1 MQFKILGSFLLAV
14 IATTFLSS
22 CAKTNYD
29 GSTRVQPMAA
39 QQAPPTPSTPPA
51 QNRGVP
57 PVAPPVQP
65 TLPAGNLPV
74 INFVQDDVLMDSR
87 MEARLE
93 LQLSEAS
100 KLPVTAVINLVN
112 GSALH
117 YRDFAGFR
125 SRSSETSQTVVFAP
139 GTTRMPLPVIGG
151 RRTRFCD
158 TSFTAVISA
167 NRLQNAK
174 VIDDSARITLPCEMV
189 EPAPD
194 APVFIPAPNPPIA
207 PVAPIVQTPAPVQPA
222 PCDMVQARFE
232 NTVVENR
239 EHAKK
244 TSVTILLDRVSELP
258 VIFDLETNDG
268 SALQNIDYVKVR
280 VQLTIPPGQTAIEVP
295 IALLKNKRCRT
306 SDMHRWQQHA
316 HFEFQVRI
324 TAMSNANMLQPAAV
338 IVLKK
343 DVDDDHCSAA
353 PVPVPVPAPAAN

>member
-1 MQFKILGSFLLAV
+1 MQFKILGSFLLAM
-14 IATTFLSS
+14 IATGFLSS

-29 GSTRVQPMAA
+29 GSPRVQPLAA
-39 QQAPPTPSTPPA
+39 QQAPPTPPA
-51 QNRGVP
+51 QNRGLP
-57 PVAPPVQP
+57 PAAPSVQP
-65 TLPAGNLPV
+65 TSPAGNLPV
-74 INFVQDDVLMDSR
+74 ISFVQDDVLMDAR
-87 MEARLE
+87 MEAHLE

-117 YRDFAGFR
+117 YRDFAGFK

-158 TSFTAVISA
+158 TSFNAVISA

-194 APVFIPAPNPPIA
+194 VPVVIPAPIA
-207 PVAPIVQTPAPVQPA
+207 PVAPIVHPPAPVEPA

-232 NTVVENR
+232 NTVIENR

-280 VQLTIPPGQTAIEVP
+280 LQLTIPPGQTAIEVP

-306 SDMHRWQQHA
+306 SDMHRGQQHA

-343 DVDDDHCSAA
+343 DVDDDHCSAE
-353 PVPVPVPAPAAN
+353 PVPAPAAN

>member
-1 MQFKILGSFLLAV
+1 MLAV
-14 IATTFLSS
+14 IASAFLSA

-29 GSTRVQPMAA
+29 GSPRVQPMATP
-39 QQAPPTPSTPPA
+39 QATDTPPTR
-51 QNRGVP
+51 NREVP
-57 PVAPPVQP
+57 PPTGPVQP

-74 INFVQDDVLMDSR
+74 ISFVQDDVLMDSR
-87 MEARLE
+87 MEAHLE

-117 YRDFAGFR
+117 YRDFAGFK

-174 VIDDSARITLPCEMV
+174 VIDDSARISLPCEMV

-194 APVFIPAPNPPIA
+194 HPVV
-207 PVAPIVQTPAPVQPA
+207 VAPPPSVRPPAPVQPVA

-232 NTVVENR
+232 ESVVKNG
-239 EHAKK
+239 EHTKK
-244 TSVTILLDRVSELP
+244 TIVKIVLDRVSDLP

-268 SALQNIDYVKVR
+268 SAIQNIDYVKVR
-280 VQLTIPPGQTAIEVP
+280 VQLTIPPGQTEIAVP
-295 IALLKNKRCRT
+295 IALLKSRRCRT

-316 HFEFQVRI
+316 NFEFQVRV
-324 TAMSNANMLQPAAV
+324 TAMSNANMLQPAAL

-353 PVPVPVPAPAAN
+353 PQAAAN

>member
-1 MQFKILGSFLLAV
+1 MQFKILGSLLLAV
-14 IATTFLSS
+14 IATAFLSA

-29 GSTRVQPMAA
+29 GSPRVHPLAA
-39 QQAPPTPSTPPA
+39 QQSPDAPPTR
-51 QNRGVP
+51 NREVP
-57 PVAPPVQP
+57 PPTQPVQP
-65 TLPAGNLPV
+65 TLPTGNLPV
-74 INFVQDDVLMDSR
+74 ISFVQDEVLMDSR
-87 MEARLE
+87 MEAHLE

-117 YRDFAGFR
+117 YRDFAGFK
-125 SRSSETSQTVVFAP
+125 SPSSETSQTVVFAP

-158 TSFTAVISA
+158 TSFNAVISA

-174 VIDDSARITLPCEMV
+174 VVDDSARIVLPCEMV
-189 EPAPD
+189 EPAPEN
-194 APVFIPAPNPPIA
+194 PVIVIPQPIFRPA
-207 PVAPIVQTPAPVQPA
+207 APVQPA

-244 TSVTILLDRVSELP
+244 TSVTVVLDRISDLP

-268 SALQNIDYVKVR
+268 SAFQNIDYVKVR
-280 VQLTIPPGQTAIEVP
+280 VQLTIPAGQSAIEVP
-295 IALLKNKRCRT
+295 ISLLKNQRCRT
-306 SDMHRWQQHA
+306 PDMHRLQQHA
-316 HFEFQVRI
+316 NFEFQVRV
-324 TAMSNANMLQPAAV
+324 TAMSNANMLQPAAL

-343 DVDDDHCSAA
+343 DVDDDHCA
-353 PVPVPVPAPAAN
+353 PAPLAVAN

>member
-1 MQFKILGSFLLAV
+1 MQLKILGTFLLAM

-29 GSTRVQPMAA
+29 GSPRVQPMAA
-39 QQAPPTPSTPPA
+39 QQAPDAPPA
-51 QNRGVP
+51 RNREVP
-57 PVAPPVQP
+57 PPAGPVQP
-65 TLPAGNLPV
+65 TLPTENLPV
-74 INFVQDDVLMDSR
+74 ISFVQDDVLMDSR
-87 MEARLE
+87 MEAHLE

-100 KLPVTAVINLVN
+100 KVPVTAVINLVN

-117 YRDFAGFR
+117 YRDFAGFK

-158 TSFTAVISA
+158 TSFNAVISA

-189 EPAPD
+189 EPAPEN
-194 APVFIPAPNPPIA
+194 PVVIPA
-207 PVAPIVQTPAPVQPA
+207 PVAPIVHPPAPVQPA

-268 SALQNIDYVKVR
+268 SAIQNIDYVKVR

-316 HFEFQVRI
+316 HFEFHVRI

-353 PVPVPVPAPAAN
+353 PAPAAN